1 VCYEEGRGVPVNVA
15 EAIHWYLRACGFVM
29 FSLLFALFTHPFDI
43 SKILPSCR
51 YRRGAA
57 AGFTESQQVLNE
69 ICSDDI
75 DGGVC
80 SDEENSNQ
88 GTCAPEISTANSS
101 LFPSLPAAAAA
112 AADEKEL
119 WAKVRA
125 MGVHSSIH
133 LCVAIARNFS
143 RHKHSL
149 PQGSAG
155 TSIAEGCLARVKV
168 EC

>member
-1 VCYEEGRGVPVNVA
+1 M
-15 EAIHWYLRACGFVM
+15 L
-29 FSLLFALFTHPFDI
+29 FSLLLDLFAHQLDI

-69 ICSDDI
+69 ICSGDI

-80 SDEENSNQ
+80 GDDKEKADQ
-88 GTCAPEISTANSS
+88 GAFAPETSAADSS
-101 LFPSLPAAAAA
+101 SVPSLPAAAAA
-112 AADEKEL
+112 AAAEKEL

-125 MGVHSSIH
+125 LGLHSSIH
-133 LCVAIARNFS
+133 LAVAIARNFS
-143 RHKHSL
+143 RHKRSRQ
-149 PQGSAG
+149 QGSAA

-168 EC
+168 DC